1 MKISVI
7 STDKLNGRRAFLFP
21 AIEVDV
27 AREVFNHLCVL
38 DTVKDAQL
46 WYIADEGD
54 PILIIDKAE
63 RDHLI
68 NTRNMQIVAMQKD
81 IN

>member
-38 DTVKDAQL
+38 ATVKDVQL
-46 WYIADEGD
+46 WYIPDEGD
-54 PILIIDKAE
+54 PVLIIDKAE
-63 RDHLI
+63 RDSLI
-68 NTRNMQIVAMQKD
+68 NSRNIQLAEMQRGM
-81 IN
+81 N